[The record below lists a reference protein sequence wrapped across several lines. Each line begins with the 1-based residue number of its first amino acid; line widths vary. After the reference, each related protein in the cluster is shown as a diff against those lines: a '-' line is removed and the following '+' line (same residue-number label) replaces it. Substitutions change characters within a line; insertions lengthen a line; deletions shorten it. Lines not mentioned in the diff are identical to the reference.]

1 MLFLVFYRMR
11 LITYRMNYSA
21 QELVVKSGWG
31 VAISAL
37 SQNNVSL
44 LFQEASHSF
53 LPLTVHVN

>member
-1 MLFLVFYRMR
+1 
-11 LITYRMNYSA
+11 MNYSA
-21 QELVVKSGWG
+21 QELVCFVVKSGWG